1 MVTQQASHMQPM
13 KISELC
19 ISSGL
24 SKPTIVNYLKI
35 GLLPPPLKVS
45 SKMHLFDETHLNI
58 LLRIRRFRE
67 EEGLSLLEIKDALA
81 SGRSPFKTGSKQASQ
96 LAKKGVTQADESATS
111 KRDLIIDK
119 AIRLFSTQGYENVKI
134 SDITDAIQIGKGTFY
149 LYFKDKK
156 ELLHECVEEIRT
168 LLSLSESR
176 EEILKEPDIVIRM
189 RNRWINFQT
198 LHPHFGGILQLVLS
212 TAHSEDPVIRKKSI
226 ESYNAVIMPVMDD
239 IRRAQQEGIALGM
252 EPEFVAYAI
261 IGIMENMTFRLNQD
275 NKYSI
280 EMGAKAIEDLFR
292 RILTPCL

>member
-1 MVTQQASHMQPM
+1 M

-24 SKPTIVNYLKI
+24 SKPTITNYLKI

-45 SKMHLFDETHLNI
+45 SKMHLFDESHI
-58 LLRIRRFRE
+58 KVLLMIRRFRE

-81 SGRSPFKTGSKQASQ
+81 SGRSPVRAGLKQASQ
-96 LAKKGVTQADESATS
+96 LAKNGVTQAGESATG

-119 AIRLFSTQGYENVKI
+119 AIRLFSTHGYENVKI
-134 SDITDAIQIGKGTFY
+134 SDITDAIPIGKGTFY

-156 ELLHECVEEIRT
+156 ELLNECVEEIRA

-176 EEILKEPDIVIRM
+176 EDISKEPDIVIRM

-198 LHPHFGGILQLVLS
+198 QHPHFGGILQLVQS

-226 ESYNAVIMPVMDD
+226 ESYNAVIKPVMDD
-239 IRRAQQEGIALGM
+239 LRRAQQEGIALEM
-252 EPEFVAYAI
+252 DPEIVAYAI
-261 IGIMENMTFRLNQD
+261 IGIMENITFRLNQD

-292 RILTPCL
+292 RILTPRS